1 MRSPVER
8 MLDEVLA
15 LLDTT
20 SRGRRL
26 TIVAIDGPAY
36 AGKSTLAAA
45 IHRAWPE
52 TELVHVDD
60 FQADLDDSLGATPS
74 PEEDYG
80 RLFDWERLRKEVL
93 MPLVD
98 AKPAR
103 YRRPGWRAR
112 SLSGGWVT
120 IAPRGVVIVE
130 GLSSMRRELCDFY
143 SATIFVDTPQEE
155 RMARAWALVS
165 DPAAVERREAAARW
179 YLKHEFAEQRADL
192 VVNGHEIP

>member
-1 MRSPVER
+1 

-15 LLDTT
+15 LLDAT

-60 FQADLDDSLGATPS
+60 FQADLDESPGAAPS

-80 RLFDWERLRKEVL
+80 RLFDWERLRREVL

-103 YRRPGWRAR
+103 YRRPGWRER

-130 GLSSMRRELCDFY
+130 GLASMRRELRDFY
-143 SATIFVDTPQEE
+143 SAAIFVDTPQEE
-155 RMARAWALVS
+155 RMARASTLLG

-179 YLKHEFAEQRADL
+179 YLEHEYAEQRADL